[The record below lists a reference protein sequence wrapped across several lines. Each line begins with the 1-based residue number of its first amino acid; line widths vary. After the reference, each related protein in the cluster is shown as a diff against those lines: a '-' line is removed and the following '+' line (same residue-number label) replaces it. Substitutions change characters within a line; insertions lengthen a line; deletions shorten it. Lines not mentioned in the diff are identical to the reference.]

1 MFFLVTLPDPAA
13 KSRLDFRRPRWLSS
27 LFITFSIFGTQTDLP
42 AGEAALQSEQLR
54 YLHAKGEEVPP
65 PHPAPTSTKN
75 RLRSEHTFLES
86 LTGPVEFCC

>member
-65 PHPAPTSTKN
+65 PTPLPPPPRTGFAQST
-75 RLRSEHTFLES
+75 LFLNH
-86 LTGPVEFCC
+86 